1 MVQICSVDGC
11 KSKHNAKGYCGK
23 HYRKWRSYGDP
34 LTSANP
40 EETRRKLSETSK
52 GRTPW
57 NKGKKHTE
65 ITKKKI
71 SILTKIALSH
81 PTTKQKMRLSQLGRK
96 QTDETKKKISSANLG
111 KKLSNETRKKLS
123 ESLKMT
129 HENNPILRKQISE
142 RTKGRK
148 ATDETKRKMSIARKG
163 KTTRFDYK
171 HSEETKIKISKK
183 TSGKNNPNYG
193 KVHPEEAL
201 EKIRRARS
209 KQKFPLKDTKPEKL
223 IQSILEESG
232 ITFVKHKIFKLT
244 KSYHPAD
251 IVIEPDKVIELFG
264 DYWHCNPK
272 DYIRKGQL
280 KSGFKPN
287 DKTTGGKYAKD
298 KWKRDKDVI
307 KGMKKQG
314 YKVLIIWEGE
324 LEKELDKTTNKI
336 LKFSKS

>member
-1 MVQICSVDGC
+1 
-11 KSKHNAKGYCGK
+11 
-23 HYRKWRSYGDP
+23 

-96 QTDETKKKISSANLG
+96 HTDETKKKISSANLG

-142 RTKGRK
+142 RNKGRK

-171 HSEETKIKISKK
+171 HSEETKMKISKK
-183 TSGKNNPNYG
+183 TSGRNNPNYG
-193 KVHPEEAL
+193 KVHSDVAL
-201 EKIRRARS
+201 EKIRRARDR
-209 KQKFPLKDTKPEKL
+209 QVFPRKDSKPEL
-223 IQSILEESG
+223 LVQSIL
-232 ITFVKHKIFKLT
+232 VKNNIDFTKHFSFKLT
-244 KSYHPAD
+244 RSRHQAD
-251 IVIEPDKVIELFG
+251 LMIEPHKIIEVFG
-264 DYWHCNPK
+264 DYWHFNPK
-272 DYIRKGQL
+272 HYDGESVQK
-280 KSGFKPN
+280 KSGKN
-287 DKTTGGKYAKD
+287 VKV
-298 KWKRDKDVI
+298 KDVWKYDKYVI
-307 KGMKKQG
+307 DGMRTQG
-314 YKVLIIWEGE
+314 YKVLVVWESELKDE
-324 LEKELDKTTNKI
+324 LEDIAKKI
-336 LKFSKS
+336 LKFAKS